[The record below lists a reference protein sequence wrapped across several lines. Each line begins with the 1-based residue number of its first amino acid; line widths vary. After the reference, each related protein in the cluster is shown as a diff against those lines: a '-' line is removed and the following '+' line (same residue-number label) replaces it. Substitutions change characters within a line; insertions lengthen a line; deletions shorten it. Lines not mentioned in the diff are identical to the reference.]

1 NAKLEIKLAFNSSI
15 LKPNVGFSIEKMGD
29 RIWQIQQKRRKQK
42 QPIAEVRHHQDELQ
56 FRWLSNPKESLPDEC
71 NFLSNCELKLQ
82 HSKKQVARI
91 GLRYPK
97 STKRFILDPKT
108 LTADYSVEIP
118 NMMLSENLKLTVQ
131 KFWGSDFEECVVSP
145 MTVTAQSPARIFF
158 SGDKSKQFIWVEVEG
173 RITQVQSSNLRV
185 NLSASVKIKLDD
197 RVKQLRK
204 ISSFEEI
211 IDQLERESQKV
222 SKQARLKNAVQKRQL
237 NTLAQSLKDQSK
249 TCQQFKAILVKAFK
263 KVIPIRLTIPIDGR
277 PVLLAKSGSDR
288 PEAVTWLPSQVPE
301 FKDFELVYDYDFS
314 PLSENKKIRYRVDR
328 SNLVGE
334 FNRVA
339 YLFELVP
346 RNSQWPN
353 MVFVS
358 MDPFSRDVADLGIPR
373 NQKVQFQTK
382 VFNLNTYSNVKGF
395 KRGVGIPEGMIEF
408 YRQGYDPQKSSVLNI
423 GSDVVR
429 DFNDTMTN
437 AIYGSFQVHDLAN
450 QQTIFAFN
458 NFFQTNV
465 ADVGI
470 GNNTIKGSDGIAHPD
485 WTFRKNAQQ
494 FLKKRLRIYVR
505 PIARKATH

>member
-1 NAKLEIKLAFNSSI
+1 
-15 LKPNVGFSIEKMGD
+15 
-29 RIWQIQQKRRKQK
+29 
-42 QPIAEVRHHQDELQ
+42 
-56 FRWLSNPKESLPDEC
+56 
-71 NFLSNCELKLQ
+71 
-82 HSKKQVARI
+82 
-91 GLRYPK
+91 
-97 STKRFILDPKT
+97 
-108 LTADYSVEIP
+108 
-118 NMMLSENLKLTVQ
+118 
-131 KFWGSDFEECVVSP
+131 
-145 MTVTAQSPARIFF
+145 
-158 SGDKSKQFIWVEVEG
+158 
-173 RITQVQSSNLRV
+173 
-185 NLSASVKIKLDD
+185 
-197 RVKQLRK
+197 
-204 ISSFEEI
+204 
-211 IDQLERESQKV
+211 
-222 SKQARLKNAVQKRQL
+222 
-237 NTLAQSLKDQSK
+237 
-249 TCQQFKAILVKAFK
+249 
-263 KVIPIRLTIPIDGR
+263 
-277 PVLLAKSGSDR
+277 GSDR
-288 PEAVTWLPSQVPE
+288 PEAVTWLPSQVPD

-408 YRQGYDPQKSSVLNI
+408 YRQRYDPQKSSVLNI

-450 QQTIFAFN
+450 QQTVFAFN
-458 NFFQTNV
+458 NFFQTNG

-485 WTFRKNAQQ
+485 WTFRKNAEQ